1 MSVKCGN
8 HPRDE
13 RVYHDTPAD
22 VRACYESNPR
32 TLVDPSK
39 FTHMQQVDNDGN
51 PIGPRIPLPQAADKP
66 APEDDQR
73 RPVGRWERGQPLP
86 FPEGRY
92 AVLAR
97 QGGPNDMIV
106 RGTEEG
112 LITKF
117 YKVDAPLEG
126 RWAGYVFLKVQ
137 ASDDLHDIR
146 SRDHVEGVINSII
159 AQGWKECLLR
169 YGREIGRCGHCG
181 RTLTNEESRAYGIGP
196 VCRRDPKFANY
207 M

>member
-13 RVYHDTPAD
+13 RVYHDTAAD
-22 VRACYESNPR
+22 VRACYESNEPR
-32 TLVDPSK
+32 VLVDASK
-39 FTHMQQVDNDGN
+39 FTHAQQVDNEGN
-51 PIGPRIPLPQAADKP
+51 PIGPPIRLPQAA
-66 APEDDQR
+66 PETEQGEPD
-73 RPVGRWERGQPLP
+73 GRWKTGNPLP

-92 AVLAR
+92 AILV
-97 QGGPNDMIV
+97 DDV
-106 RGTEEG
+106 
-112 LITKF
+112 TKF
-117 YKVDAPLEG
+117 YKIDAPLEG
-126 RWAGYVFLKVQ
+126 KWAGYVFVKVQ
-137 ASDDLHDIR
+137 ASDELHPIR
-146 SRDHVEGVINSII
+146 SRDSREAIINDII
-159 AQGWKECLLR
+159 DQGWKESLLR